1 MVASRLQTRRFVIP
15 QKRASCAAESAGAAR
30 SGKGTPVATDPIR
43 GMTVEEFDTGFSTN
57 LGATLRE
64 LAQLPPMLGAPYLTA
79 YLSWRP
85 EGTSPGRR
93 AAPIILER
101 ELSRLRKRYE
111 DEPDA
116 LASFD
121 ADAARIN
128 AFLEN
133 DLSPAVQ
140 GVIIVANHAGRV
152 FEHVVLAIETPT
164 VVSAAP
170 TPALLELARIVEDH
184 PRYAVLLADQH
195 DATLSVFSRAS
206 RGQAVS
212 IEGDDY
218 PRKHKQGGWS
228 QRRYQAR
235 ADERVAHFARFVA
248 EETRRALDEFNVD
261 MLVVAGGEVITSA
274 LAPEFHQTVKKRI
287 IATIPMDIRASE
299 QDILVATK
307 PLVDD
312 AEHAREARAI
322 QQLLDAIGQGG
333 FGVSGADD
341 VLVALQEG
349 RVGQFLM
356 TREFE
361 ATGWADYRMS
371 VFGIGPAPKSHPAGG
386 NVYDIVPV
394 NLPEELVRLTIVTGA
409 EGEIIARERA
419 GALDELGGVGAVLRF

>member
-1 MVASRLQTRRFVIP
+1 M
-15 QKRASCAAESAGAAR
+15 
-30 SGKGTPVATDPIR
+30 ATDPIR

-64 LAQLPPMLGAPYLTA
+64 LAQLPPMLGAPYLTV

-85 EGTSPGRR
+85 EGASPGRR
-93 AAPIILER
+93 AAPVILER
-101 ELSRLRKRYE
+101 ELSRLRKTYE
-111 DEPDA
+111 LQPDA
-116 LASFD
+116 LAGFD
-121 ADAARIN
+121 ADAERIS

-140 GVIIVANHAGRV
+140 GVIIVANHAAGL
-152 FEHVVLAIETPT
+152 FEHVVLAIEAPT
-164 VVSAAP
+164 AVSAAP

-206 RGQAVS
+206 RGQAVT

-228 QRRYQAR
+228 QRRFQAR

-248 EETRRALDEFNVD
+248 EETRRALEEFNVD

-274 LAPEFHQTVKKRI
+274 LNPEFHQTVKKRI
-287 IATIPMDIRASE
+287 VGSIPMDIRASE
-299 QDILVATK
+299 QDILSATM
-307 PLVDD
+307 PIVEA
-312 AEHAREARAI
+312 AEHTREQDAI
-322 QQLLDAIGQGG
+322 QRLLDAIGQGG
-333 FGVSGADD
+333 LGVQGAEA
-341 VLVALQEG
+341 VLLALQEG
-349 RVGQFLM
+349 RAGQIVM

-361 ATGWADYRMS
+361 AIGWADYQLN
-371 VFGIGPAPKSHPAGG
+371 VFGVGRVPRSHPAGG
-386 NVYDIVPV
+386 DVNDIVAV

-419 GALDELGGVGAVLRF
+419 SALEALGGIGAVLRF